1 MASDRSMNLGLY
13 CLETF
18 LIWDPTIFALVENA
32 LQSVLTIGHR
42 KKNQLLEI
50 EFADIW
56 EIINLTFL

>member
-42 KKNQLLEI
+42 CQKKK
-50 EFADIW
+50 
-56 EIINLTFL
+56 INC